1 MFYSLFI
8 YEFFNPTAFSE
19 YIRFAFIII
28 IALLNT
34 RYNMVYSVVYA
45 GLIIESIL
53 REIRYW
59 REGVY

>member
-8 YEFFNPTAFSE
+8 HELFNKTSIAN

-28 IALLNT
+28 IAMLNT